1 MNPFDILMLI
11 ILAYGLIRGI
21 FRGLVRELASI
32 IGVLGG
38 FYAAYSY
45 YPYV

>member
-1 MNPFDILMLI
+1 V
-11 ILAYGLIRGI
+11 IRGI

-32 IGVLGG
+32 VGVLGG

-45 YPYV
+45 YPHVAQADLSLDFQYGVP